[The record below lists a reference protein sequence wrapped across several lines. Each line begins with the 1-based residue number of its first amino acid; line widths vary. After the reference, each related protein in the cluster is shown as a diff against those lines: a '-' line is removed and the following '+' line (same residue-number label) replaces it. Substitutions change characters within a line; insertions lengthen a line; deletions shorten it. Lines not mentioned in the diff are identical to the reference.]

1 MQGFEYY
8 NKVPVAYSLGN
19 FLFPDYVK
27 NHSAETGVL
36 TMKFKG
42 ENEQMSFNPYIIR
55 NNQITPTQGQEKQNM
70 LQYLQSIFND
80 IQIEQDGKIINM
92 RQVANIDL

>member
-55 NNQITPTQGQEKQNM
+55 NNQIIPTQGQEKQNM
-70 LQYLQSIFND
+70 LQYLQSISND
-80 IQIEQDGKIINM
+80 VQIEQDGKIIYM
-92 RQVANIDL
+92 R

>member
-27 NHSAETGVL
+27 NPGAEIGVL
-36 TMKFKG
+36 KMKFK
-42 ENEQMSFNPYIIR
+42 EKNVQMSFNPYIIR

-70 LQYLQSIFND
+70 LQYLQSTSND
-80 IQIEQDGKIINM
+80 VQVEQDGKIINM
-92 RQVANIDL
+92 R

>member
-1 MQGFEYY
+1 
-8 NKVPVAYSLGN
+8 
-19 FLFPDYVK
+19 
-27 NHSAETGVL
+27 
-36 TMKFKG
+36 MKFKG